1 MLLVFDV
8 IQRLSTPLCIHQRRY
23 IRVLWKK
30 LSTCKFRC
38 LTKCIEWS
46 PYILTFDMSSH
57 ELAVT
62 KIRRSEI
69 LFFWWKTGTPRFVTV
84 HKNLD
89 GLPVN
94 MVANHFWWCDPNSIQ
109 TRNVA
114 NLLVVCFLSLSLDCL
129 GFDLSKSISSL
140 NEKLQKTSMKTVRLP
155 SLSYKCITSEIT
167 ASHQQDFK
175 HSDRAFPL
183 QFHSSPVGPRTMLSH
198 SLVGAPEFAFFGTNS
213 YTSCEAGEAPWLF
226 PLGVESVPSL
236 SMMKK
241 TLSHWWN
248 TKGML
253 QSSWAYDI
261 LCW

>member
-114 NLLVVCFLSLSLDCL
+114 NLLVVCFLSLSLSGLFGIWLIQID
-129 GFDLSKSISSL
+129 FFPQRKVTENVYENSPSSITFV
-140 NEKLQKTSMKTVRLP
+140 QM
-155 SLSYKCITSEIT
+155 
-167 ASHQQDFK
+167 H
-175 HSDRAFPL
+175 H
-183 QFHSSPVGPRTMLSH
+183 
-198 SLVGAPEFAFFGTNS
+198 
-213 YTSCEAGEAPWLF
+213 
-226 PLGVESVPSL
+226 
-236 SMMKK
+236 
-241 TLSHWWN
+241 
-248 TKGML
+248 
-253 QSSWAYDI
+253 
-261 LCW
+261 